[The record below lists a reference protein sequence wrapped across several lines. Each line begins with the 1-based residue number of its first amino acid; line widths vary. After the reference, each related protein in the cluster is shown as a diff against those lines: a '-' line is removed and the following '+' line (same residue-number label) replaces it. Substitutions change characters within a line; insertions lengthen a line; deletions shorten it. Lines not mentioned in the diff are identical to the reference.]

1 MSTSVLKDLGGYEEP
16 YRVQLTPEE
25 YETYLTRVYTMA
37 TFPKPHNLLGL
48 GKSLPPAEM
57 KTLPLANMKITD
69 QDLQHLVDGR
79 AHAVWQ

>member
-1 MSTSVLKDLGGYEEP
+1 
-16 YRVQLTPEE
+16 
-25 YETYLTRVYTMA
+25 MA